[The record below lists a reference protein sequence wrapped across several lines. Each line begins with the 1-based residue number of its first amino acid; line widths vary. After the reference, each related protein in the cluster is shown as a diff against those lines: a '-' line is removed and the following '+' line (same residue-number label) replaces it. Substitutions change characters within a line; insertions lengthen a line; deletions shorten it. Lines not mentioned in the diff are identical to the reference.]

1 MTTVVAAF
9 PPLLGYVPRE
19 YLAQGGQSIVYRALN
34 EQHNHLA
41 AIKVVPLST
50 SNGTSNPTAT
60 ATGELS
66 PAMQQKAKQLVREM
80 RIHET
85 LDHRNILKL
94 FGGET
99 RGACVVQT
107 ERGTETAWPT
117 GLYMVLDLADGG
129 DLFDK
134 ITPDIGVDQDIAH
147 LYFRQ
152 LIAGLKYLN
161 GHGICHR
168 DVKPENCLVDGQGNL
183 KISDFG
189 LATVFKYKGQ
199 ERLLKDRCGSPPYAA
214 PELAR
219 AQPYAAEPIDV
230 WSAGIVLFALL
241 FGNTPW
247 DEPTQNSPEFCA
259 FLDGSIFAHDP
270 WRRLGSS
277 PDASAIAQL
286 VLTILTVDPTR
297 RPRLRDIERM
307 DWYLQ
312 SNPLYDP
319 VSGVVTDP
327 TELVRRLMTTLQ
339 THNYVGP
346 PTDDFEE
353 MITAS
358 QQPPQSQASMAFSQK
373 MSQRGLDPKQS
384 FRSSLQQYSKLSMA
398 PTQRTNP
405 NLARFF
411 STQPL
416 PVLISLLTRVLADL
430 DLPIPA
436 GADPHR
442 HPPFEVFYTTSESD
456 SHANSKTPP
465 TQDEIHSARIG
476 RAFARIRIRTL
487 DKRRENLHAAFHIV
501 KSVLLSD
508 AQGNSVSREEEATT
522 RLEGF
527 DINFYKRQ
535 ADPLELKR
543 LWREIL
549 KRMPEGTI
557 AAL

>member
-1 MTTVVAAF
+1 MVDTVPAF

-34 EQHNHLA
+34 HSTNHLA
-41 AIKVVPLST
+41 ALKVVPLDAAAK
-50 SNGTSNPTAT
+50 AT
-60 ATGELS
+60 AASASADLS

-85 LDHRNILKL
+85 LDHKNILRL

-99 RGACVVQT
+99 RQGCVVQT
-107 ERGTETAWPT
+107 DKGTTTAWPT

-134 ITPDIGVDQDIAH
+134 ITPDIGVDQEIAH

-161 GHGICHR
+161 AHGICHR
-168 DVKPENCLVDGQGNL
+168 DVKPENCLVDGNGNL
-183 KISDFG
+183 KVSDFG

-270 WRRLGSS
+270 WRRLGS
-277 PDASAIAQL
+277 PDESAVSQL
-286 VLTILTVDPTR
+286 VLTILTVDPSQ
-297 RPRLRDIERM
+297 RPRLKDIERM

-312 SNPLYDP
+312 SNSLFDP
-319 VSGVVTDP
+319 ISGLVTDP

-339 THNYVGP
+339 AHNFVGP

-358 QQPPQSQASMAFSQK
+358 QQPPQSQASIALSQK

-416 PVLISLLTRVLADL
+416 PVLISLLSRVLADL
-430 DLPIPA
+430 NLAVPA
-436 GADPHR
+436 GADPQR
-442 HPPFEVFYTTSESD
+442 HPPFEVFYTTSETD
-456 SHANSKTPP
+456 THATSRVPP
-465 TQDEIHSARIG
+465 SQEEIQSARVG

-487 DKRRENLHAAFHIV
+487 DKRREHLHAAFHIV

-508 AQGNSVSREEEATT
+508 ADGNSVSHEHEATN

-527 DINFYKRQ
+527 DINCYKRQ

-543 LWREIL
+543 LWREVL